1 MTNIQNKIETAIYG
15 YDPNVFLPIFEG
27 GKLSN
32 RNQFIAYKTKK
43 ALYKAFE
50 STVLILDEIYQAAH
64 K

>member
-15 YDPNVFLPIFEG
+15 YDPSVFLPIFED
-27 GKLSN
+27 GKLAN
-32 RNQFIAYKTKK
+32 RNAFVAYKTKR

-50 STVLILDEIYQAAH
+50 STVLVLDEIYQAAH